1 MNVFELLMP
10 MSILG
15 TIGTSIYF
23 FVKVF
28 TDFMLKKKMIEKG
41 YVNEETQAVFK
52 NHEETNKYSSL
63 KWGLLFFTGGISLI
77 LMDTLNVEPE
87 STLPYG
93 IFIVSLSVGFLVY
106 YAIVRRALK

>member
-10 MSILG
+10 MTILG

-23 FVKVF
+23 FAKVF
-28 TDFMLKKKMIEKG
+28 TDFILKKKMIEKG
-41 YVNEETQAVFK
+41 YVNEDTQAVFR
-52 NHEETNKYSSL
+52 NYDETNKYSSL

-77 LMDTLNVEPE
+77 LMDSLNVDPE

-93 IFIVSLSVGFLVY
+93 IFIVSLSVGFLAY
-106 YAIVRRALK
+106 YFIIRKVLK